1 MKSGKVVIQDATD
14 ILFVDTDTVIQ
25 CTMRNVKFEFIP
37 REQCEAVGKELE
49 AISTKTIKRTMK
61 IHVIEGQG
69 SNTIV
74 VSSE

>member
-1 MKSGKVVIQDATD
+1 
-14 ILFVDTDTVIQ
+14 
-25 CTMRNVKFEFIP
+25 MRNVKFEFIP
-37 REQCEAVGKELE
+37 REQCEAVGKEHE

>member
-14 ILFVDTDTVIQ
+14 IVFVDTVIQ